1 MNKLFASLAGFAV
14 VAMSSMTVSAFDLI
28 DPAPGSEIKVTSL
41 KNLTLKFDT
50 DDVGEMPDKELIVK
64 NAEGTQVSTGYCDFD
79 PNFADFS
86 IYYVTFSPAVSTPGN
101 YTLEIPANLSS
112 DNANPAYTFTVVVEE
127 NKAPACI
134 PTLIEPA
141 SGEITQSYMTPFDRI
156 TLTFGN
162 ETSLVVDENLISLT
176 DADGNPVKYTLS
188 GWYLVDDPML
198 EWAEAPF
205 VNIEY
210 NADGQLPSG
219 TYTLTCNP
227 GAFTSPRGVNET
239 KITETYTYTK
249 TKADPDPTPLV
260 IEKALM
266 GGAISKGYN
275 METYSY
281 DYEWV
286 GEGAKEVTENMAV
299 AEFVGTNNVE
309 NGEAATGF
317 LLTLNHGEKAGYVTY
332 ELKNVT
338 DNEIITQSECIK
350 QTDNTFLIAWAS
362 TTKLFKDNNYTLEI
376 RTYDNVGD
384 MVQFG
389 DGAELTFTGTSLP
402 YVYSDAEFV
411 AAVPTNYS
419 KISSVEGGKIT
430 VLFSKPVK
438 ATAQYSLGISGGTVP
453 MQMESANYEEDY
465 CTVWT
470 TFISEDVMKA
480 YPEIYITVVAYDE
493 DGNIVK
499 GNDGGI
505 EENSAN
511 ALSYYLT
518 MCQPRAL
525 LKQTNSHVSEINIFD
540 VYSSKGN
547 GINFSWGGYPYVVN
561 AAGEK
566 VASINMDY
574 NEEGEFGPEPF
585 KPVVWSEG
593 DEYSRDPLVL
603 EFQMTPAITEKG
615 KYTLVIPE
623 YTFNFGTR
631 YDGETSVDQQ
641 YDFYVSEFFPVN
653 YTVDNSTIAL
663 QEVELGNNAVLT
675 ITPAEGWTLD
685 KLTLN
690 GEDVT
695 ENVVNGV
702 YTSEP
707 ASAAM
712 NFVAEFAFDG
722 IVNSPVSADEVV
734 SDLNL
739 RGWSEDGSLFVAGL
753 KEGQVVNV
761 YTTGGSLMASTVI
774 GSEDTMKYTLSAGVY
789 IITVTE
795 GNQTVALK
803 LVNK

>member
-1 MNKLFASLAGFAV
+1 MNKLFASLVGFAV

-28 DPAPGSEIKVTSL
+28 DPAPGSEIKVSSL
-41 KNLTLKFDT
+41 KSLTLKFDT
-50 DDVGEMPDKELIVK
+50 DDVGEFPEGTLIVK
-64 NAEGTQVSTGYCDFD
+64 NAGGTQVSAGTLDYDMADYSAYVATFNPIVSD
-79 PNFADFS
+79 PG
-86 IYYVTFSPAVSTPGN
+86 T

-112 DNANPAYTFTVVVEE
+112 DNTNPAYTFTVVIEASSGPV
-127 NKAPACI
+127 CI

-141 SGEITQSYMTPFDRI
+141 SGEITQSYEDPFNRI

-162 ETSLVVDENLISLT
+162 ETSLVVDENLLSLT
-176 DADGNPVKYTLS
+176 DANGNPVKYTLS

-198 EWAEAPF
+198 QYAEAPF

-227 GAFTSPRGVNET
+227 GAFTSPRGINET

-275 METYSY
+275 YETYRY

-286 GEGAKEVTENMAV
+286 GEGAKDVTENMAV

-338 DNEIITQSECIK
+338 ENEIITQSECIK
-350 QTDNTFLIAWAS
+350 QADNTFLIAWAS
-362 TTKLFKDNNYTLEI
+362 TTKLFKGNNYTLEI
-376 RTYDNVGD
+376 RTYDNVTD
-384 MVQFG
+384 KVQFG
-389 DGAELTFTGTSLP
+389 DGAELTFTGTAIP

-411 AAVPTNYS
+411 AAIPKDYS
-419 KISSVEGGKIT
+419 KISSVEGGQIT

-438 ATAQYSLGISGGTVP
+438 ATAQYALGMGAGTVP
-453 MQMESANYEEDY
+453 MEMEAANYEDY
-465 CTVWT
+465 STVWT
-470 TFISEDVMKA
+470 TSVPEDVMKE
-480 YPEIYITVVAYDE
+480 YPEINITIVAYDE
-493 DGNIVK
+493 NGNIVK
-499 GNDGGI
+499 GNNGGI

-511 ALSYYLT
+511 ALNYYLT

-561 AAGEK
+561 ADGEK
-566 VASINMDY
+566 VASINMEY
-574 NEEGEFGPEPF
+574 NEDGEWGAEPF
-585 KPVVWSEG
+585 KPIEWSAG

-603 EFQMTPAITEKG
+603 EFQMIPAITEKG
-615 KYTLVIPE
+615 KYTLVLPE
-623 YTFNFGTR
+623 YTFNFGTQF
-631 YDGETSVDQQ
+631 DGESSVNQT

-707 ASAAM
+707 AAAAM

-722 IVNSPVSADEVV
+722 IVHTPVSADEVV

-761 YTTGGSLMASTVI
+761 YTTGGSLMASTII